1 MTSSDPPLT
10 SGSLTRVPPPS
21 EFTWDS
27 IFLPPGIDLATAK
40 KSPFHV
46 YHPDFYK
53 VIGEDPRLALVLE
66 TEGYYSAHEAPG
78 ESRSLLCRATSSL
91 SLFATC
97 IEFLS

>member
-10 SGSLTRVPPPS
+10 SGSLPSVPPPS
-21 EFTWDS
+21 KFTWDS
-27 IFLPPGIDLATAK
+27 IFLPPGLDLATAK
-40 KSPFHV
+40 KRPFHV

-78 ESRSLLCRATSSL
+78 ESPG
-91 SLFATC
+91 
-97 IEFLS
+97 